1 MVPKSQQLS
10 LLHTHAVVREERGGG
25 SSVSNAAFMKSLK
38 RFARSATG
46 ALTVNQRHR
55 DPGVVLSDD
64 KRVQINRS

>member
-10 LLHTHAVVREERGGG
+10 VLHTHAVVREEGGG

-55 DPGVVLSDD
+55 DSGVVLSDD

>member
-10 LLHTHAVVREERGGG
+10 VLHTHAVVREERGG
-25 SSVSNAAFMKSLK
+25 SSVSNAAFMKFLK